1 MFRIRTIFSGV
12 TGSPWVSTAFFND
25 TVGTPQDCVDAVGT
39 FWAAVDALM
48 DSSVTWLTNADVET
62 VDQTNGQVTAVTS
75 TTPASGA
82 GGGGALSL
90 PIAAQGLVRWRTGDY
105 INGRE
110 IRGRWFIPGLSTTSN
125 TDGVVTPASVTVIQN
140 AATALIADPDT
151 ILNIWSRANNTA
163 RAVTS
168 GSAWNQFA
176 VLRSR
181 RD

>member
-1 MFRIRTIFSGV
+1 MFRVRTIFSGV
-12 TGSPWVSTAFFND
+12 TGSPWVNTAFFND
-25 TVGTPQDCVDAVGT
+25 SVGTAQDCVDAVGT
-39 FWAAVDALM
+39 FWGAVDALM

-62 VDQTNGQVTAVTS
+62 VDAATGQVTAVTA
-75 TTPASGA
+75 TTPAAGS
-82 GGGGALSL
+82 GGGGASGL

-105 INGRE
+105 VGGRE
-110 IRGRWFIPGLSTTSN
+110 IRGRWFIPGLAIGSN
-125 TDGVVTPASVTVIQN
+125 TDGVITPASVTIMQN
-140 AATALIADPDT
+140 AATALINDADT
-151 ILNIWSRANNTA
+151 ILNVWSRAHNTA